1 MASPSPELPP
11 KSRSGREALDVAQE
25 AARVAGRII
34 QDRFQTSLQIS
45 FKGPSDI
52 VTDVDLAAE
61 KAVLDLLREEYPEF
75 GSLAEESQPVETGS
89 PFTWVVDPLDGTRNF
104 ASGIPHFCTVVAL
117 AHQGEIVLG
126 VTYDPMRDEL
136 FSAELGKGAFFNGAP
151 MSVSD
156 VDQINQ
162 AVLCFDLGYLDEKAG
177 LALDLL
183 RSLLPGIQ
191 GFRLMGSAGLGL
203 AYAAAGRVDIY
214 FHHSLS
220 PWDMASGLLLARE
233 AGGEVVDRQGQRAG
247 LFTPSVIA
255 SNPALIQSF
264 LQATEGHPWREG

>member
-45 FKGPSDI
+45 YKGPADI

>member
-45 FKGPSDI
+45 YKGPADI

-75 GSLAEESQPVETGS
+75 GSLAEESQPVDTGS

>member
-264 LQATEGHPWREG
+264 LQATEGHPWRDG

>member
-11 KSRSGREALDVAQE
+11 KSRSGREALDVAKE

-45 FKGPSDI
+45 FKGRADI

-75 GSLAEESQPVETGS
+75 GALAEESQPVDTGS

-126 VTYDPMRDEL
+126 VTYDPVRDEL
-136 FSAELGKGAFFNGAP
+136 FSAQLGKGASLNGDP
-151 MSVSD
+151 ISVSD
-156 VDQINQ
+156 VDEIDQ
-162 AVLCFDLGYLDEKAG
+162 AVLCFDLGYVDEKAG

-183 RSLLPGIQ
+183 RSLWPGIQ
-191 GFRLMGSAGLGL
+191 GFRLMGSAALGL
-203 AYAAAGRVDIY
+203 AYAAAGRVDMY

-220 PWDMASGLLLARE
+220 PWDVASGLLLARE
-233 AGGEVVDRQGQRAG
+233 AGGEVVDRQGRRAG

-255 SNPALIQSF
+255 SSPALIQSF
-264 LQATEGHPWREG
+264 LQATEGHPWRQG

>member
-45 FKGPSDI
+45 YKGPADI

-264 LQATEGHPWREG
+264 LQATEGHPWRDG

>member
-45 FKGPSDI
+45 FKGPADI

-75 GSLAEESQPVETGS
+75 GSLAEESQPVDTGS

-136 FSAELGKGAFFNGAP
+136 FSAELGKGALFNGAP

-156 VDQINQ
+156 VDQIDQ

-264 LQATEGHPWREG
+264 LQATEGHPWRDG